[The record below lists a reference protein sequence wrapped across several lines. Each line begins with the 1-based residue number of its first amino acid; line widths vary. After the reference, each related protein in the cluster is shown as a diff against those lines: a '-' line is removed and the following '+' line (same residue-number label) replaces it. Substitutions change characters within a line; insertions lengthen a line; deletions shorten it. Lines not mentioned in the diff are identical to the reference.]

1 MKKFEYLGL
10 LRCPHLNIT
19 FEKFCCQP
27 ALHLLS
33 SQIRKLKKKIIY
45 YKFQSDY
52 SKSWAKKM
60 VGKL

>member
-1 MKKFEYLGL
+1 MKKFESLGL
-10 LRCPHLNIT
+10 PRCPHLNIT
-19 FEKFCCQP
+19 FGKFYQP

-33 SQIRKLKKKIIY
+33 SQIGKLKKKKIIY
-45 YKFQSDY
+45 YKLQSDY